1 MKIGGLQKLSLVDF
15 PHHTA
20 VALFTIG
27 CNMRCGY
34 CHNPE
39 LVLPERYADAIP
51 EEDILLFLESRVG
64 RVEGVAISGGE
75 PTMHAD
81 LPLFI
86 KKVKQLGFVVKL
98 DTNGTNPEMVHQL
111 IADRQID
118 YIAMDIKASMERYQE
133 VVARPVSIE
142 AIQETIKLIKHSGID
157 HEFRTTLVKSQISP
171 EDLDEIGRLVQGSPR
186 FALQRFRPGRTL
198 SPQFAQEATYS
209 DDELVVLKERME
221 RYVTECVVH

>member
-64 RVEGVAISGGE
+64 KVEGVAISGGE

-81 LPLFI
+81 LPAFI
-86 KKVKQLGFVVKL
+86 ARVKQLGFVVKL
-98 DTNGTNPEMVHQL
+98 DTNGTNPEMVRQL
-111 IADRQID
+111 LDNKQID
-118 YIAMDIKASMERYQE
+118 YIAMDIKASMARYQE

-142 AIQETIKLIKHSGID
+142 AIQETIKVIKRSGVD
-157 HEFRTTLVKSQISP
+157 HEFRTTLVKSQVSP
-171 EDLDEIGRLVQGSPR
+171 ADLEEIGALVNGSPR

-198 SPQFAQEATYS
+198 SPQFANETTYS
-209 DDELVVLKERME
+209 DDELAVLKARME

>member
-20 VALFTIG
+20 VAMFTIG

-39 LVLPERYADAIP
+39 LVLPERYADTIP

-64 RVEGVAISGGE
+64 RVEGVVISGGE

-81 LPLFI
+81 LPDFI
-86 KKVKQLGFVVKL
+86 RRIKRLGFLVKL
-98 DTNGTNPEMVHQL
+98 DTNGTNPDMVREL
-111 IADRQID
+111 LRDKLLD
-118 YIAMDIKASMERYQE
+118 YVAMDIKASMARYQE
-133 VVARPVSIE
+133 VVARPVDTE
-142 AIQETIKLIKHSGID
+142 AIQETITLVKASGVD
-157 HEFRTTLVKSQISP
+157 HEFRTTLVKSQVSP
-171 EDLDEIGRLVQGSPR
+171 EDLDEIGKLVEGSPR
-186 FALQRFRPGRTL
+186 FALQRFRPGLTL
-198 SPQFAQEATYS
+198 SPQFAKETTYS
-209 DDELVVLKERME
+209 DDELAVLKVNME

>member
-39 LVLPERYADAIP
+39 LVLPERYADTIP

-64 RVEGVAISGGE
+64 KVEGVAISGGE
-75 PTMHAD
+75 PTMHDD

-86 KKVKQLGFVVKL
+86 RRVKQLGFAVKL
-98 DTNGTNPEMVHQL
+98 DTNGTNPDMIRTLLNEGL
-111 IADRQID
+111 LD
-118 YIAMDIKASMERYQE
+118 YVAMDIKASMARYQE
-133 VVARPVSIE
+133 VVARPVDTD
-142 AIQETIKLIKHSGID
+142 AIRETVELIKKSGID
-157 HEFRTTLVKSQISP
+157 HEFRTTLVKSQVSP
-171 EDLDEIGRLVQGSPR
+171 QDLEEIGQLVTGSPR

-198 SPQFAQEATYS
+198 SPQFAHEATYS
-209 DDELVVLKERME
+209 DDELAVLKANME
-221 RYVTECVVH
+221 RYVLECVVH